1 MPPDT
6 HRQVLAL
13 IETSTEFG
21 RGLLKGI
28 LNYTQT
34 IAAKKQKPWRVR
46 LDQRGVHDGLPNDF
60 DSWHGDGII
69 SQSNTIDIF
78 RQLQKKK
85 IPIVELL
92 NNEVTSNIGVNFNYE
107 KTTQI
112 AASHFCDRGLENVA
126 WFGSSNIWW
135 ISQLRESFIQELRK
149 LGRKCILCPDDFS
162 QDDQTY
168 HPKWDD
174 FQRKPL
180 IRWLKKLPLPV
191 GIWAVSDMLA
201 LRIIETCYDI
211 GLDVPNQ
218 VAVLGTGNDSLLCNL
233 SFPQLSSIDVNSE
246 RMGFVAAEL
255 LDKKMNN
262 LAFNAEADVDKQTIH
277 RAHSPKGVIARQST
291 DMVATN
297 DPFCFKAIRYIRE
310 HFKEKISAVDVANFV
325 ELSRAMLDRRF
336 LASFGR
342 TINKVINRM
351 RMETAEYLLLQTD
364 QKIAQVAANSG
375 FNCYEYFFR
384 AFQQCHNM
392 TPEEFRA
399 TR

>member
-1 MPPDT
+1 MPDT

-21 RGLLKGI
+21 RGILKGI

-34 IAAKKQKPWRVR
+34 IDSKKQKPWRVR

-69 SQSNTIDIF
+69 SQSNTLDFF

-92 NNEVTSNIGVNFNYE
+92 NNDVPNGVSLNYDYE

-126 WFGSSNIWW
+126 WFGSSNSWW
-135 ISQLRESFIQELRK
+135 ISRLRETFIQELRK

-162 QDDQTY
+162 QDDQTH

-174 FQRKPL
+174 FHRKPL

-201 LRIIETCYDI
+201 LRIIETCYEI

-218 VAVLGTGNDSLLCNL
+218 VAVLGTGNDSLLCSL
-233 SFPQLSSIDVNSE
+233 AFPQLSSIDVNAE
-246 RMGFVAAEL
+246 RIGFVAAEL
-255 LDKKMNN
+255 LDKKMKDPT
-262 LAFNAEADVDKQTIH
+262 FNAVSDEERPSIH
-277 RAHSPKGVIARQST
+277 QALSPKGAIARQST

-297 DPFCFKAIRYIRE
+297 DPFCIKAINFIRE
-310 HFKEKISAVDVANFV
+310 HFKEKISAADVANFADI
-325 ELSRAMLDRRF
+325 SRAMLDRRF

-342 TINKVINRM
+342 TINKVINRL

-364 QKIAQVAANSG
+364 QKIAQVATNSG

-384 AFQQCHNM
+384 AFQQRHSM

-399 TR
+399 RR